1 MDDTFDSFY
10 RTLNPNTFKY
20 FIKND
25 NYYVYHS
32 DMEFLPSESRQKNEK
47 ASFVK
52 LQAIDHIIKEILTV
66 RKIPVEEYREYKL
79 TKRGFPG
86 NFADFT
92 DICIDDNIPPT
103 VFAVVF
109 YTTPNK
115 DVKVSCSYIKDSKI
129 YSCEFYDDDLLSNL
143 FSLCSFN
150 NCIEILYNNGIYERV
165 FNSWGIHCIKSKYD
179 DSSEMIKKYMKVD
192 MPVVK
197 FKKEDCCLINIAD
210 FDLVDFGLVTQQG
223 KRLLNQWLRS
233 PSTDQSEIEKRLDL
247 TECFS
252 LIRINL
258 NRFSDLKRIIN
269 RISNGSILI
278 TEVIQLARCIEQ
290 IDEMIESFFTIKR
303 DDVNNTRSFNVS
315 LIQSHFLNP
324 LYNLKKLFHPL
335 SKEIK
340 NIIDFNTAKVFI
352 HLSDELKLLE
362 TRKFEILCD
371 VEKEFLKVKN
381 DYPKVSFSN
390 KNFKIS
396 RLEYNQSQ
404 FDSNRYVV
412 VSMLKTGVLFTTKT
426 LSEINEKIS
435 SIDSEI
441 SKIETRIFSGLVNT
455 LSTFVNSLEAFNYLI
470 ALIDIYK
477 AFSLKVNNTM
487 YSRPKFDR
495 FKYEIKGM
503 FHPELE
509 YKDCILN
516 DIVFNDDMCI
526 LTGPNMGGKSTFI
539 KALSM
544 VSLYA
549 QIGCY
554 VPAKIA
560 ILPIFDRIFLRIG
573 AKDCTSQKL
582 STFMVEMTELNK
594 ILRTATPQSLVLI
607 DELGRGTSA
616 VDGLS
621 IAYAVKKYLA
631 KLGVRSVMAT
641 HFSEL
646 GDEKTMNKKMSVSG
660 NVLTYKIEDGVCDLS
675 FGINVAEMAK
685 FPEEVILKAK
695 SYLK

>member
-1 MDDTFDSFY
+1 MDDTFDTFY
-10 RTLNPNTFKY
+10 RTLNQNVFKY
-20 FIKND
+20 FIRNGS
-25 NYYVYHS
+25 YYVYHN
-32 DMEFLPSESRQKNEK
+32 DMAHLPPELKQKNEK

-52 LQAIDHIIKEILTV
+52 LQSIEQVVRDILTV
-66 RKIPVEEYREYKL
+66 KRIPVEEYNEYQL

-86 NFADFT
+86 NFGDFT
-92 DICIDDNIPPT
+92 DICIDDRITPT

-109 YTTPNK
+109 SVSSSKETSI
-115 DVKVSCSYIKDSKI
+115 SCSFIKDGKI
-129 YSCEFYDDDLLSNL
+129 YTCNFYDDDLLSNL
-143 FSLCSFN
+143 FSLCSLN
-150 NCIEILYNNGIYERV
+150 NCIEILYNNSNYERI

-179 DSSEMIKKYMKVD
+179 DSSDMIKKYMKVD
-192 MPVVK
+192 LPVVS
-197 FKKEDCCLINIAD
+197 FKKEDCCLVNIAD

-233 PSTDQSEIEKRLDL
+233 PSIDQSEIEKRLDL

-252 LIRINL
+252 LIRVTVD
-258 NRFSDLKRIIN
+258 RFPDLKRIVN
-269 RISNGSILI
+269 RIANGSILI
-278 TEVIQLARCIEQ
+278 QETIQLSRCIDQ
-290 IDEMIESFFTIKR
+290 IDELVTSLSTG
-303 DDVNNTRSFNVS
+303 NNAT

-324 LYNLKKLFHPL
+324 LCNLKKLLHPL
-335 SKEIK
+335 SDEIK
-340 NIIDFNTAKVFI
+340 STVDFNTSRVFI

-362 TRKFEILCD
+362 TKKFEILCD

-381 DYPKVSFSN
+381 EYPKVSFSN

-412 VSMLKTGVLFTTKT
+412 VSMLKTGVLFTTKS
-426 LSEINEKIS
+426 LSEINEKITA
-435 SIDSEI
+435 IDAEI
-441 SKIETRIFSGLVNT
+441 SKIETRIFSRLVNT
-455 LSTFVNSLEAFNYLI
+455 LSTFINSLEALNYLV

-477 AFSLKVNNTM
+477 AFSLKVNNKM
-487 YSRPKFDR
+487 YSRPRFDPNR
-495 FKYEIKGM
+495 YEIKGM

-516 DIVFNDDMCI
+516 DIVFDSNMCI

-539 KALSM
+539 KTLSM

-554 VPAKIA
+554 VPAKTA
-560 ILPIFDRIFLRIG
+560 VLPIFDRIFLRIG
-573 AKDCTSQKL
+573 ARDCTSQKL

-594 ILRTATPQSLVLI
+594 ILRTATSQSLVLI

-621 IAYAVKKYLA
+621 IAYAVKAYLM
-631 KLGVRSVMAT
+631 KFGVKAIMAT

-675 FGINVAEMAK
+675 FGINVAEMAR
-685 FPEEVILKAK
+685 FPEEVISNAKA
-695 SYLK
+695 YLK